1 MPRLRY
7 ILQQRVFVYDNF
19 VKTESVG
26 TVRRRFRDQ
35 FPDSAVPNR
44 SCVHKIVNNLRE
56 TGSLRDKRNELKRQ
70 VLTEEKLDDIG
81 ARLEN
86 SPRKSL
92 KRLAQEAGVSKSS
105 ARNATKLLILKPYKC
120 TNCNHVIP
128 PAE

>member
-7 ILQQRVFVYDNF
+7 TLQQTVFVYDNF

-35 FPDSAVPNR
+35 FPESAVPNR
-44 SCVHKIVNNLRE
+44 SCAHKIVNKLRE
-56 TGSLRDKRNELKRQ
+56 TGSLRDKQTELKRR

-81 ARLEN
+81 VRLEN

-92 KRLAQEAGVSKSS
+92 SV
-105 ARNATKLLILKPYKC
+105 LL
-120 TNCNHVIP
+120 
-128 PAE
+128 